1 MAFYIISGRVE
12 DARVM
17 RTSRG
22 LALGALAEH
31 FYGAVEMPESMEH
44 EDKVSVRAYFNWFRL
59 VHLVGSG
66 QGYLLDKTQR
76 QAYHMLLDWWSGTY
90 CDPKACIYFLLSK
103 LAPVI
108 SRIILLNDDL
118 RLQWSY
124 MEKNGNFIF
133 KELVKAD
140 LCLELWEE
148 EKFSHPTIEKLG
160 ACISYSLEFLG
171 HRCDTVTRTVMDLRW
186 QQFEEDSMPVDEIS
200 AYNRTMWRL
209 FQSHFCGIESGEP
222 QRQWHISAGE
232 EYYQDTEFLVL
243 RNRESKTTTGRAS
256 SLSW

>member
-1 MAFYIISGRVE
+1 
-12 DARVM
+12 M

-22 LALGALAEH
+22 LALGALSEQ

-76 QAYHMLLDWWSGTY
+76 QAHHMLLDWWCGTY

-124 MEKNGNFIF
+124 RVKNGNFIF

-148 EKFSHPTIEKLG
+148 EKFSHPAIEKLE
-160 ACISYSLEFLG
+160 ACISYFLEFLG
-171 HRCDTVTRTVMDLRW
+171 NRYDTVTRTVMDPRW

-209 FQSHFCGIESGEP
+209 FQ
-222 QRQWHISAGE
+222 
-232 EYYQDTEFLVL
+232 
-243 RNRESKTTTGRAS
+243 
-256 SLSW
+256 